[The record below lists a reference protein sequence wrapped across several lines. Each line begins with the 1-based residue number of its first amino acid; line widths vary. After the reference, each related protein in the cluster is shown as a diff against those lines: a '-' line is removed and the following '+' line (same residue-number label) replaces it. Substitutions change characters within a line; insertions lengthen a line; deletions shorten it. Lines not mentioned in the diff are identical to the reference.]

1 MDNIINYED
10 LSLTNNFMFCK
21 VMEDMDVCR
30 GVIETLLGI
39 KIERIENFGREKTAQ
54 SGFSSKG
61 VRYDV
66 YVRGSNEVFDIEMQV
81 AETEDLPLR
90 ARYYQSVADVDGLKP
105 GQTYSDLKYV
115 YIIFLCVFDAFGRNE
130 PMYKFENICCDV
142 PGLKMNDR
150 TCKVF
155 YNIADYKKVQ
165 NPDVR
170 ELLRYM
176 YKSREANSGLTKQIS
191 RSLEYARQNET
202 WRKEFM
208 IMEMQRLV
216 WMKEAQQE
224 GMEKGMQEGMEKG
237 MQEGM
242 AKGLEQGREQGREQ
256 GAIEGAHAKA
266 VETAR
271 NLIAMGILSPE
282 QTAKATGLSLAQVQQ
297 LKQ

>member
-10 LSLTNNFMFCK
+10 LPLTNNFMFCK
-21 VMEDMDVCR
+21 VMEDKDVCR

-66 YVRGSNEVFDIEMQV
+66 YVRGTNEVFDIEMQV
-81 AETEDLPLR
+81 AETKDLPLR

-130 PMYKFENICCDV
+130 PVYKFENICCDI

-176 YKSREANSGLTKQIS
+176 YESREANSGLTKQIS
-191 RSLEYARQNET
+191 RSLEYARLNET

-224 GMEKGMQEGMEKG
+224 GMEKGMQQGIKKGME
-237 MQEGM
+237 Q
-242 AKGLEQGREQGREQ
+242 GLEQGREQGLEQ

-271 NLIAMGILSPE
+271 NLIAMGILTPE

-297 LKQ
+297 LQQ

>member
-1 MDNIINYED
+1 
-10 LSLTNNFMFCK
+10 
-21 VMEDMDVCR
+21 
-30 GVIETLLGI
+30 
-39 KIERIENFGREKTAQ
+39 
-54 SGFSSKG
+54 
-61 VRYDV
+61 
-66 YVRGSNEVFDIEMQV
+66 
-81 AETEDLPLR
+81 
-90 ARYYQSVADVDGLKP
+90 
-105 GQTYSDLKYV
+105 
-115 YIIFLCVFDAFGRNE
+115 
-130 PMYKFENICCDV
+130 MYKFENICCDV

-237 MQEGM
+237 
-242 AKGLEQGREQGREQ
+242 LEQGREQ

>member
-1 MDNIINYED
+1 MDNIINYEE
-10 LSLTNNFMFCK
+10 LPLTNNFMFCK

-39 KIERIENFGREKTAQ
+39 KIERIENFGSEKTAQ

-202 WRKEFM
+202 
-208 IMEMQRLV
+208 
-216 WMKEAQQE
+216 
-224 GMEKGMQEGMEKG
+224 
-237 MQEGM
+237 
-242 AKGLEQGREQGREQ
+242 
-256 GAIEGAHAKA
+256 
-266 VETAR
+266 
-271 NLIAMGILSPE
+271 
-282 QTAKATGLSLAQVQQ
+282 
-297 LKQ
+297 

>member
-1 MDNIINYED
+1 MKRIY
-10 LSLTNNFMFCK
+10 LTFVFAGA
-21 VMEDMDVCR
+21 VC
-30 GVIETLLGI
+30 
-39 KIERIENFGREKTAQ
+39 F
-54 SGFSSKG
+54 
-61 VRYDV
+61 
-66 YVRGSNEVFDIEMQV
+66 QV
-81 AETEDLPLR
+81 AAQNVDEDRIL
-90 ARYYQSVADVDGLKP
+90 SADSLITMDGRLDSL
-105 GQTYSDLKYV
+105 Y
-115 YIIFLCVFDAFGRNE
+115 
-130 PMYKFENICCDV
+130 
-142 PGLKMNDR
+142 R

-224 GMEKGMQEGMEKG
+224 GMEKGMQQGIKKGME
-237 MQEGM
+237 Q
-242 AKGLEQGREQGREQ
+242 GLEQGREQGLEQ

-297 LKQ
+297 LQQ